1 MAIDQLPFNVKIP
14 TNEPD
19 STGIDQLDTETV
31 EEEVTWRDLPPPGSL
46 LMRKPNKRE
55 WQAMKNFGRGIL
67 GIQKEIALD
76 MMPVLGEKRMYG
88 YYGEELELFQ
98 RAIQEKDY
106 PAIGVHGVG
115 TPIMA
120 AGMIPWWLGGS
131 LIRPLTRNVG
141 KAYRIATAPFRK
153 KARDYFSTTAEMIGS
168 GQYPF
173 VANALNTPQKRVA
186 YEHWLTTLPEYR
198 SVANQTMI
206 RRNID
211 EFLTLPAEQI
221 QLLDIEGR
229 AAAAGRAGIARAE
242 GPTTLG
248 DVVAENKFLVKE
260 QKMKH
265 QASVI
270 DKTALL
276 ESGSVPTKITE
287 KFTLGESANP
297 VRTGAQEYVSEFLG
311 SHAYDV
317 IAAQNFKQMPVKNM
331 GEYLAGMV
339 RSGKLKKEELF
350 DSGLL
355 KLDANNKVI
364 GGTLFN
370 LNASTPNMLISK
382 QDILKILKEQPAQ
395 NLKIQ
400 TYRNPKLEPTVFYD
414 LYATTTM
421 MGNTIDS
428 ALQKA
433 IFLTKNTGARNK
445 LRAVHQ
451 DIKAL
456 DKSMMHTANDLSFQN
471 SSFIDM
477 HFLPMMERMTA
488 LMPKLDE
495 GTQQVLRAYMENAKK
510 INKMATQPDF
520 AASRGFGKGPIQP
533 IIRAHEQYPT
543 SQSMAGGF
551 NYTEKVIYLD
561 EPIPFNVNK
570 GRARYTGHFPLD
582 NPIVHGRSK
591 TRYNREGKQIEV
603 IEEIQ
608 SDTIQPFWG
617 ADIAGAK
624 EKRAAMVSPY
634 GNTLTEAYAR
644 RRLTEINAQ
653 MEPFLPKNLRTQVA
667 PGQWVKRT
675 MTDTELK
682 NLQKLDAE
690 KAEIRK
696 LLTKQ
701 DVQSTVEATASL
713 NAGVARG
720 AGKVDFFPY
729 VRRTGGVAGY
739 DMLMLKA
746 YIDDAIRTGKS
757 GISIAPAGIASRSD
771 EAGMHMYYGDTKGT
785 KRKAL
790 DEKSLKKLGKKK
802 APDAE
807 GIVAIKKIAKQL
819 EKEHG
824 IKLQVNQQSIFN
836 YDPSAFYA
844 IENKSGQIIAS
855 FKKRQNRDFVLNQKN
870 EMSPSGEGF
879 TALNLAEGAP
889 GSPDLNKPFF
899 KSIVLEWS
907 EDQAK
912 QLSKKKMS
920 TYREG
925 GLVAIEPKREYFA
938 AVI

>member
-1 MAIDQLPFNVKIP
+1 
-14 TNEPD
+14 
-19 STGIDQLDTETV
+19 
-31 EEEVTWRDLPPPGSL
+31 
-46 LMRKPNKRE
+46 
-55 WQAMKNFGRGIL
+55 
-67 GIQKEIALD
+67 
-76 MMPVLGEKRMYG
+76 
-88 YYGEELELFQ
+88 
-98 RAIQEKDY
+98 
-106 PAIGVHGVG
+106 
-115 TPIMA
+115 
-120 AGMIPWWLGGS
+120 
-131 LIRPLTRNVG
+131 
-141 KAYRIATAPFRK
+141 
-153 KARDYFSTTAEMIGS
+153 
-168 GQYPF
+168 
-173 VANALNTPQKRVA
+173 
-186 YEHWLTTLPEYR
+186 
-198 SVANQTMI
+198 
-206 RRNID
+206 
-211 EFLTLPAEQI
+211 
-221 QLLDIEGR
+221 
-229 AAAAGRAGIARAE
+229 
-242 GPTTLG
+242 
-248 DVVAENKFLVKE
+248 
-260 QKMKH
+260 
-265 QASVI
+265 
-270 DKTALL
+270 
-276 ESGSVPTKITE
+276 
-287 KFTLGESANP
+287 LGESANP
-297 VRTGAQEYVSEFLG
+297 ARTGAQQNVSEFLG
-311 SHAYDV
+311 SEAYDV

-331 GEYLAGMV
+331 GEYLAGLV
-339 RSGKLKKEELF
+339 RSGKLKKEEMF
-350 DSGLL
+350 DTGLL
-355 KLDANNKVI
+355 KLDADNKVI
-364 GGTLFN
+364 GGTLFD

-382 QDILKILKEQPAQ
+382 QDVLKILKEQPAQ
-395 NLKIQ
+395 KLKVQ
-400 TYRNPKLEPTVFYD
+400 TYRNTILEPTVFYD

-421 MGNTIDS
+421 MGNTMDS

-433 IFLTKNTGARNK
+433 IFKTKNTAARSK
-445 LRAVHQ
+445 LRQVQ
-451 DIKAL
+451 KDVKAL
-456 DKSMMHTANDLSFQN
+456 DKSMFLTANDLSFQN
-471 SSFIDM
+471 SNFIDI
-477 HFLPMMERMTA
+477 HFLPMMERMNA
-488 LMPKLDE
+488 LMPKLEE

-510 INKMATQPDF
+510 INKMATQPI
-520 AASRGFGKGPIQP
+520 AHPKGPIQP
-533 IIRAHEQYPT
+533 ILPAHQQYPT

-561 EPIPFNVNK
+561 EAIPFNLDK
-570 GRARYTGHFPLD
+570 GRARYTGHFPQD

-591 TRYNREGKQIEV
+591 TRYNRQGKLIDV

-608 SDTIQPFWG
+608 SDTIQPFWDEG
-617 ADIAGAK
+617 SK
-624 EKRAAMVSPY
+624 TKRAAMVSPY
-634 GNTLTEAYAR
+634 GTTITEAYAR
-644 RRLTEINAQ
+644 RELKEINKQ
-653 MEPFLPKNLRTQVA
+653 MEPFLPKNLKKEVA
-667 PGQWVKRT
+667 PGQWVERSI
-675 MTDTELK
+675 TDSELNTLK
-682 NLQKLDAE
+682 KLDAR

-696 LLTKQ
+696 LLTKR
-701 DVQSTVEATASL
+701 DVQATVDATSSIH
-713 NAGVARG
+713 AGVARG
-720 AGKVDFFPY
+720 EGKVDFFPY

-925 GLVAIEPKREYFA
+925 GLVAIEPKRGWFSCNRT
-938 AVI
+938 

>member
-14 TNEPD
+14 TNEPE
-19 STGIDQLDTETV
+19 STGIDNLDTEVV
-31 EEEVTWRDLPPPGSL
+31 EEEQVTWKDFPAPGTIF
-46 LMRKPNKRE
+46 MRKLNERE
-55 WQAMKNFGRGIL
+55 KGAVKLFGKGLVNFQEQL
-67 GIQKEIALD
+67 SLD
-76 MMPVLGEKRMYG
+76 LIPGLGEHRMAGYG
-88 YYGEELELFQ
+88 KEEAQLM
-98 RAIQEKDY
+98 IQAAKDVDI
-106 PAIGVHGVG
+106 PGTIVHGIGV
-115 TPIMA
+115 PLMA
-120 AGMIPWWLGGS
+120 AGMLPWWFGV
-131 LIRPLTRNVG
+131 PG
-141 KAYRIATAPFRK
+141 KWAARAFRSATAPFRK
-153 KARDYFSTTAEMIGS
+153 KVTGYFDTTAQMIGS
-168 GQYPF
+168 GHYPY

-186 YEHWLTTLPEYR
+186 YEHWLTTLPGYR
-198 SVANQTMI
+198 SVADQTMI

-211 EFLTLPAEQI
+211 EFLTLPPEQI

-229 AAAAGRAGIARAE
+229 AAAAERAGIERAG
-242 GPTTLG
+242 GPTTMG

-276 ESGSVPTKITE
+276 ESGSVPTRITE

-297 VRTGAQEYVSEFLG
+297 ARTGAQQNVSEFLG
-311 SHAYDV
+311 SEAYDV

-331 GEYLAGMV
+331 GEYLAGLV
-339 RSGKLKKEELF
+339 RSGKLKKEEMF
-350 DSGLL
+350 DTGLL
-355 KLDANNKVI
+355 KLDADNKVI
-364 GGTLFN
+364 GGTLFD

-382 QDILKILKEQPAQ
+382 QDVLKILKEQPAQ
-395 NLKIQ
+395 KLKVQ
-400 TYRNPKLEPTVFYD
+400 TYRNTILEPTVFYD

-421 MGNTIDS
+421 MGNTMDS

-433 IFLTKNTGARNK
+433 IFKTKNTAARSK
-445 LRAVHQ
+445 LRQVQ
-451 DIKAL
+451 KDVKAL
-456 DKSMMHTANDLSFQN
+456 DKSMFLTANDLSFQN
-471 SSFIDM
+471 SNFIDI
-477 HFLPMMERMTA
+477 HFLPMMERMNA
-488 LMPKLDE
+488 LMPKLEE

-510 INKMATQPDF
+510 INKMATQPI
-520 AASRGFGKGPIQP
+520 AHPKGPIQP
-533 IIRAHEQYPT
+533 ILPAHQQYPT

-561 EPIPFNVNK
+561 EAIPFNLDK
-570 GRARYTGHFPLD
+570 GRARYTGHFPQD

-591 TRYNREGKQIEV
+591 TRYNRQGKLIDV

-608 SDTIQPFWG
+608 SDTIQPFWDEG
-617 ADIAGAK
+617 SK
-624 EKRAAMVSPY
+624 TKRAAMVSPY
-634 GNTLTEAYAR
+634 GTTITEAYAR
-644 RRLTEINAQ
+644 RELKEINKQ
-653 MEPFLPKNLRTQVA
+653 MEPFLPKNLKKEVA
-667 PGQWVKRT
+667 PGQWVERSI
-675 MTDTELK
+675 TDSELNTLK
-682 NLQKLDAE
+682 KLDAR

-701 DVQSTVEATASL
+701 DVQTTVGATSSI

-720 AGKVDFFPY
+720 EGKVDFFPY

-757 GISIAPAGIASRSD
+757 GITIAPAGIHGRST
-771 EAGMHMYYGDTKGT
+771 EAGMHMYYGDVKGT
-785 KRKAL
+785 KKGAL

-807 GIVAIKKIAKQL
+807 GIVALKKIAKQL
-819 EKEHG
+819 EKDHG
-824 IKLQVNQQSIFN
+824 IKLQINQQSIFN
-836 YDPSAFYA
+836 YDPAAPYA
-844 IENKSGQIIAS
+844 IENKSGEIIAS

-870 EMSPSGEGF
+870 EMSASGEGF
-879 TALNLAEGAP
+879 TALNLADGAP

-907 EDQAK
+907 DTQAK
-912 QLSKKKMS
+912 ALSKKKMS

-925 GLVAIEPKREYFA
+925 GLVAIVPKREYFA